1 VTQPGDGQLSGSS
14 ASGTP
19 TLTTEELF
27 AGRDEIVLIHNGSA
41 YRLRITRQNKLILT
55 K

>member
-1 VTQPGDGQLSGSS
+1 MTQPGDGALSGTTP
-14 ASGTP
+14 SGTT

-27 AGRDEIVLIHNGSA
+27 AGKDEIVLIHNGSA

>member
-1 VTQPGDGQLSGSS
+1 MTQPGDGQLSGSS

>member
-1 VTQPGDGQLSGSS
+1 MTQPGDGALLGHVP
-14 ASGTP
+14 AGTP

-27 AGRDEIVLIHNGSA
+27 AGKGEIVLIHNGSA

>member
-1 VTQPGDGQLSGSS
+1 MTQSGDGELAG
-14 ASGTP
+14 ATPSGTT

-27 AGRDEIVLIHNGSA
+27 AGKDEIVLLHNGSA

>member
-1 VTQPGDGQLSGSS
+1 MTQPGDGQLLGSS

>member
-1 VTQPGDGQLSGSS
+1 MTQPGDGALSGPKPT
-14 ASGTP
+14 GTP
-19 TLTTEELF
+19 SLTTEELF
-27 AGRDEIVLIHNGSA
+27 AGKDEIVLLHNGSA

>member
-1 VTQPGDGQLSGSS
+1 MTQPGEGQLLGSN

-27 AGRDEIVLIHNGSA
+27 AGKDEIVLIHNGSA

>member
-1 VTQPGDGQLSGSS
+1 VTQAGNGELSGHVPN
-14 ASGTP
+14 GTP

>member
-1 VTQPGDGQLSGSS
+1 MTQPGDGTLSGHVPT
-14 ASGTP
+14 GTP

-27 AGRDEIVLIHNGSA
+27 AGKDEIVLIHNGST

>member
-1 VTQPGDGQLSGSS
+1 VTHSGDGELSGHVP
-14 ASGTP
+14 AGTP
-19 TLTTEELF
+19 TLTTQELF
-27 AGRDEIVLIHNGSA
+27 AGKDEIVLLHNGSA